1 MGWTGFFYKR
11 KGVVL
16 SLVCALAISIF
27 AISLCACSNNKS
39 KANDEA
45 DSIEASDT
53 QKALEAEYFLI
64 IGDDEWNEFKPG
76 RSDLMI
82 LARADFEDNL
92 LTLVTVPRDTKY
104 VLEDGTVV
112 KLNEVYQ
119 LQGVESMMS
128 AASEVT
134 GQDIS
139 NYVVVNFDGLQSIV
153 GYFGGVEMNLPYDIT
168 YDFYTKDHP
177 SEVFKAGAQTIDPWR
192 SMAISRARTGYGDLG
207 LQQDMV
213 RQTVDRQMLSQL
225 IAYAYQNPAETATVL
240 GDVYQYVKT
249 NIPLTT
255 VVDWAQELSDSDAIT
270 IYGTSGPGVGD
281 IDPETEIWLIPNE
294 PDRWERLM
302 AVVDAGKDPA
312 TATNIQPETYV
323 DPAEAPLNT
332 KRVIE
337 LKQSCGLRLFKLA
350 ENIFPCYKT
359 G

>member
-1 MGWTGFFYKR
+1 MGWTEHYCKR
-11 KGVVL
+11 KSVVL
-16 SLVCALAISIF
+16 SLVCALAISIL
-27 AISLCACSNNKS
+27 AISLCACSNNNS

-76 RSDLMI
+76 NADMLL
-82 LARADFEDNL
+82 LARADFKSNQ
-92 LTLVTVPRDTKY
+92 LTFVTIPRDTKY
-104 VLEDGTVV
+104 VLEDGSVV
-112 KLNEVYQ
+112 KLNEVYRM
-119 LQGVESMMS
+119 QGVDSAVK

-134 GQDIS
+134 GKNLS
-139 NYVVVNFDGLQSIV
+139 NYVVINFDGLQSIV
-153 GYFGGVEMNLPYDIT
+153 GYFEGVEMNLPYDIT

-192 SMAISRARTGYGDLG
+192 SMAISRARTGYGELG
-207 LQQDMV
+207 LEQDMV
-213 RQTVDRQMLSQL
+213 RQAVDRQMLSQF
-225 IAYAYQNPAETATVL
+225 ITYAYQNPAETATVL

-255 VVDWAQELSDSDAIT
+255 VVDWAQELSDSDTIT

-281 IDPETEIWLIPNE
+281 IDPETEKWLIPNE
-294 PDRWERLM
+294 PERWERLM

-323 DPAEAPLNT
+323 DPAEAPINT
-332 KRVIE
+332 KKIIE
-337 LKQSCGLRLFKLA
+337 IK
-350 ENIFPCYKT
+350 
-359 G
+359 